1 MVGFNN
7 VTNSYIV
14 CYIIGGNTM
23 ENKIRILN
31 SSDIAADLITFFKN
45 KSLIPIVGSGIS
57 CGVPTNKGS
66 VPSGLDYKQH
76 MMKALL
82 DNPQFTNE
90 ERSELKYEKFSF
102 LCDYYEDDENVS
114 AEHRFSYLKE
124 NFYHAGYAD
133 DDIRKSFFDIEW
145 PYIYSL
151 NIDDTIERSSKY
163 NTLILPNRDFHDE
176 LFNEDLC
183 LIKLHGDI
191 KDIVTYKQSEKIF
204 TSTEYALSLTKNT
217 PLLNKL
223 KNDYAYQNILIIGCS
238 LDDEMDLKTLSSA
251 AIDFHLKDTL
261 SRTIIFIKGQPSK
274 LQKSKFKTYGITDV
288 VCFDSYD
295 SMYGFISDVW
305 KESTHI
311 ADEELEQYSNVSI
324 SRIKADEVDK
334 NREFFFWGKGLL
346 DLKGK
351 KITYPYYFISRNV
364 TETIIN
370 QLTQNKIHLVYGSR
384 VSGKSYLL
392 ADVYSKIRDRAVI
405 FLDGK
410 SRLSEKAFSRLLDCK
425 NTVVLLD
432 IGAISREQFEKILLY
447 SDYINKNKCNFVI
460 CINANDSDIHGIIK
474 WKVKQNP
481 YINSFVLR
489 YTLNNKFEKGSEV
502 DSINK
507 IMPSINLPPYSYK
520 RTLLDQLIYTEKM
533 LKSKGRY
540 SNIHLKINSSKQLVL
555 LIILAIK
562 ESIYSSEIVNF
573 ALDQEIVEA
582 SKRYIPFIERIET
595 STFEKD
601 PTDLS
606 NIKYTLNSKYWL
618 RRELGIFAR
627 NEANHPKIAEAYQYI
642 IKCIIEISGQ
652 DEYKRRRLCRDYIM
666 FDVMNDIFLDEYGGN
681 LKLNLFIYSKLH
693 NDLAGNFNFLH
704 QEAKCHMNY
713 AYSLKNN
720 TERNKYLSTAR
731 EFALLSFAMISQY
744 YENTPNENLV
754 ISMAH
759 VQYTIATILSDLCK
773 ADGYSNG
780 QLLQETIDAV
790 CEALYS
796 PYNNDD
802 YRRERKQRASLGI
815 TNFLNYVYT
824 NFNELPISSEERTK
838 INGLINF
845 LDFKKQQPKSV
856 TNMSIKGL

>member
-1 MVGFNN
+1 M
-7 VTNSYIV
+7 
-14 CYIIGGNTM
+14 
-23 ENKIRILN
+23 
-31 SSDIAADLITFFKN
+31 
-45 KSLIPIVGSGIS
+45 
-57 CGVPTNKGS
+57 
-66 VPSGLDYKQH
+66 
-76 MMKALL
+76 
-82 DNPQFTNE
+82 
-90 ERSELKYEKFSF
+90 
-102 LCDYYEDDENVS
+102 
-114 AEHRFSYLKE
+114 
-124 NFYHAGYAD
+124 
-133 DDIRKSFFDIEW
+133 
-145 PYIYSL
+145 
-151 NIDDTIERSSKY
+151 
-163 NTLILPNRDFHDE
+163 
-176 LFNEDLC
+176 
-183 LIKLHGDI
+183 
-191 KDIVTYKQSEKIF
+191 
-204 TSTEYALSLTKNT
+204 
-217 PLLNKL
+217 
-223 KNDYAYQNILIIGCS
+223 
-238 LDDEMDLKTLSSA
+238 
-251 AIDFHLKDTL
+251 
-261 SRTIIFIKGQPSK
+261 
-274 LQKSKFKTYGITDV
+274 
-288 VCFDSYD
+288 
-295 SMYGFISDVW
+295 
-305 KESTHI
+305 
-311 ADEELEQYSNVSI
+311 
-324 SRIKADEVDK
+324 
-334 NREFFFWGKGLL
+334 
-346 DLKGK
+346 
-351 KITYPYYFISRNV
+351 
-364 TETIIN
+364 
-370 QLTQNKIHLVYGSR
+370 
-384 VSGKSYLL
+384 
-392 ADVYSKIRDRAVI
+392 
-405 FLDGK
+405 
-410 SRLSEKAFSRLLDCK
+410 
-425 NTVVLLD
+425 
-432 IGAISREQFEKILLY
+432 
-447 SDYINKNKCNFVI
+447 
-460 CINANDSDIHGIIK
+460 
-474 WKVKQNP
+474 
-481 YINSFVLR
+481 
-489 YTLNNKFEKGSEV
+489 
-502 DSINK
+502 
-507 IMPSINLPPYSYK
+507 
-520 RTLLDQLIYTEKM
+520 
-533 LKSKGRY
+533 
-540 SNIHLKINSSKQLVL
+540 L